1 MLTGIFPF
9 LSWSREMDRFTL
21 RADAMAGLTGAL
33 VVLPQGVAFA
43 TLAGMPPQYGLY
55 AAMVPAV
62 VAALFG
68 SSRHLVSGPTTA
80 ASIVLFT
87 ALASL
92 ATPGSPDYIRLALT
106 LTLMVGIFE
115 LVLGLARF
123 GFLVNFISHSVIVG
137 FTAGAAIHIG
147 ASQLRHFFGIDI
159 PTGLPVHE
167 TLIEVARSME
177 QVSSP
182 VVLVGVVTIMAGV
195 AAKHAFPR
203 SPYLVTAMLAGGV
216 TAVVLDAVLGPKLTG
231 IETVGALPAT
241 LPPLSTPDFAFGTIK
256 ELAPTALAVTLF
268 ALTEAVSISR
278 SLAARSGQL
287 IHGNQEFIG
296 QGLSNIAGSF
306 FSSYVAT
313 GSFNRSAVN
322 FQAGAVTPLAAIVAG
337 VVLMMVVPAVGPLG
351 AWLPNATMAG
361 ILFMVAWGLVDW
373 KEIKRILRANRG
385 DAGVLVITFLA
396 TLLLELD
403 FAILLGVLASL
414 IVYLHRASQPSV
426 LVRVPDPHSP
436 RRSFTTD
443 AKLPEC
449 PQLAIVRIDGA
460 LFFGAV
466 SFVAER
472 LRIVGRRSRMQKH
485 LLIFARSISFVDVA
499 GAELLAQTARERRRA
514 GGALYLTHVKPEVDD
529 TLKKGGYLDV
539 IGHDNLFSSKND
551 AIREVFERLD
561 HRVCSTCRARIFNEC
576 RSIPPPDGWPSEA
589 VARSGETG
597 SARKRRA
604 TLRSRG

>member
-1 MLTGIFPF
+1 MLAGIFPF

-87 ALASL
+87 ALANL

-167 TLIEVARSME
+167 TLIEVARSMD

-426 LVRVPDPHSP
+426 LVRVPDPRSP

-561 HRVCSTCRARIFNEC
+561 HRVCRTCRARIFNEC
-576 RSIPPPDGWPSEA
+576 RSIPPPD
-589 VARSGETG
+589 V
-597 SARKRRA
+597 
-604 TLRSRG
+604 

>member
-1 MLTGIFPF
+1 MLTGLFPF
-9 LSWSREMDRFTL
+9 LSWVRDSDRFTL
-21 RADAMAGLTGAL
+21 RADGMAGLTGAF

-87 ALASL
+87 ALSSL
-92 ATPGSPDYIRLALT
+92 ATPGSPDYIRLAIT
-106 LTLMVGIFE
+106 LTLMVGVFE

-147 ASQLRHFFGIDI
+147 TSQLRHFFGLDI
-159 PTGLPVHE
+159 EAGLPLHE
-167 TLIEVARSME
+167 TLVRIAANIEHA
-177 QVSSP
+177 SSS
-182 VVLVGVVTIMAGV
+182 VVLVGVVTIMVGLG
-195 AAKHAFPR
+195 AKHAFPR
-203 SPYLVTAMLAGGV
+203 SPYLVTAMLAGGF
-216 TAVVLDAVLGPKLTG
+216 TALALNAVLGPEVAG
-231 IETVGALPAT
+231 IATVGALPASF
-241 LPPLSTPDFAFGTIK
+241 PPLSTPDLSLGTIRD
-256 ELAPTALAVTLF
+256 LAPTALAVTLF

-278 SLAARSGQL
+278 ALAARSGQL
-287 IHGNQEFIG
+287 IHGNQEFVG
-296 QGLSNIAGSF
+296 QGLSNIAGAF

-337 VVLMMVVPAVGPLG
+337 LALMAIVPAVGPLA

-361 ILFMVAWGLVDW
+361 ILFIVAWGLVDW
-373 KEIKRILRANRG
+373 PEIRRILRANRG

-426 LVRVPDPHSP
+426 LLRVPDPDTP
-436 RRSFTTD
+436 RRPFTTD

-466 SFVAER
+466 NFVAER

-485 LLIFARSISFVDVA
+485 LLIFARSINFVDVA
-499 GAELLAQTARERRRA
+499 GAEFLAQTARERRRA
-514 GGALYLTHVKPEVDD
+514 GGALYLTHVKPAVDD
-529 TLKKGGYLDV
+529 TLRKGGYLDT
-539 IGHDNLFSSKND
+539 IGHHNVFSSKGE
-551 AIREVFERLD
+551 AIGTIFKRLD
-561 HRVCSTCRARIFNEC
+561 PYVCRNCRARIFREC
-576 RSIPPPDGWPSEA
+576 ASLPPVDD
-589 VARSGETG
+589 
-597 SARKRRA
+597 
-604 TLRSRG
+604 

>member
-1 MLTGIFPF
+1 MLTSLFPF
-9 LSWSREMDRFTL
+9 LSWLRETDRFTL
-21 RADAMAGLTGAL
+21 RADGMAGITGAL

-87 ALASL
+87 ALADL

-137 FTAGAAIHIG
+137 FTAGAAIHIA
-147 ASQLRHFFGIDI
+147 ASQLRHFLGLDI
-159 PTGLPVHE
+159 APGLAVHE
-167 TLIEVARSME
+167 TLLEAARNIEYA
-177 QVSSP
+177 SSP
-182 VVLVGVVTIMAGV
+182 AVLVGVVTIMAGLG
-195 AAKHAFPR
+195 AKHAFPR
-203 SPYLVTAMLAGGV
+203 SPYLVTAMLAGGF
-216 TAVVLDAVLGPKLTG
+216 AALALDTVIGPEQAR
-231 IETVGALPAT
+231 IATVGALPAS
-241 LPPLSTPDFAFGTIK
+241 LPPLSTPDLSLGTIR

-287 IHGNQEFIG
+287 IRGNQEFIG

-322 FQAGAVTPLAAIVAG
+322 YQAGAVTPLAAIVAG
-337 VVLMMVVPAVGPLG
+337 LALMMVVPAVGPLG
-351 AWLPNATMAG
+351 AWLPTPTMAG
-361 ILFMVAWGLVDW
+361 ILFIVAWGLVDYS
-373 KEIKRILRANRG
+373 EIKRILRANRG

-426 LVRVPDPHSP
+426 LVRVPDPRTP
-436 RRSFTTD
+436 RRHFTTD
-443 AKLPEC
+443 ANLPEC
-449 PQLAIVRIDGA
+449 PQLTIVRIDGA

-466 SFVAER
+466 NFVAER
-472 LRIVGRRSRMQKH
+472 LRIVGRRSRVQKH
-485 LLIFARSISFVDVA
+485 LLLFARSINFVDVA
-499 GAELLAQTARERRRA
+499 GAEFLAQTARERRRA
-514 GGALYLTHVKPEVDD
+514 GGALYMTHIKPAVDE
-529 TLKKGGYLDV
+529 TLKKGGYLDT
-539 IGHDNLFSSKND
+539 IGHENVFSSKSE
-551 AIREVFERLD
+551 AIRFIFNRLD
-561 HRVCSTCRARIFNEC
+561 HRVCRNCRARIFREC
-576 RSIPPPDGWPSEA
+576 RSIPPPDE
-589 VARSGETG
+589 
-597 SARKRRA
+597 
-604 TLRSRG
+604 

>member
-147 ASQLRHFFGIDI
+147 ASQLKHFFGIDI
-159 PTGLPVHE
+159 PAGLPVHE
-167 TLIEVARSME
+167 TLIAVARSME

-182 VVLVGVVTIMAGV
+182 VVLVGVVTIMAGL
-195 AAKHAFPR
+195 AAKQAFPR

-216 TAVVLDAVLGPKLTG
+216 TAVVLDTVLGPRQTG

-241 LPPLSTPDFAFGTIK
+241 LPPLSTPDFALGTIK

-337 VVLMMVVPAVGPLG
+337 VALMMVVPAVGPLG

-361 ILFMVAWGLVDW
+361 ILFIVAWGLVDW

-426 LVRVPDPHSP
+426 LVRVPDPHAP
-436 RRSFTTD
+436 RRNFTTD

-485 LLIFARSISFVDVA
+485 LLIFARSINFVDVA

-514 GGALYLTHVKPEVDD
+514 GGALYLTHVKPQVDD

-551 AIREVFERLD
+551 AISAVFERLD
-561 HRVCSTCRARIFNEC
+561 HRVCRTCRARIFNEC
-576 RSIPPPDGWPSEA
+576 RTIPPPDA
-589 VARSGETG
+589 
-597 SARKRRA
+597 
-604 TLRSRG
+604 

>member
-62 VAALFG
+62 IAALFG

-87 ALASL
+87 ALSSL

-147 ASQLRHFFGIDI
+147 ASQLKHFLGLDI
-159 PTGLPVHE
+159 APGLAVHE
-167 TLIEVARSME
+167 TLIAVALSMD

-182 VVLVGVVTIMAGV
+182 VVLVGVITIMAGV

-216 TAVVLDAVLGPKLTG
+216 TAVVLDTVLGPQQTG

-241 LPPLSTPDFAFGTIK
+241 LPPLSTPDFALGTIK

-337 VVLMMVVPAVGPLG
+337 VALMMVVPAVGPLG

-426 LVRVPDPHSP
+426 LVRVPDPDSP

-485 LLIFARSISFVDVA
+485 LLIFARSINFVDVA

-514 GGALYLTHVKPEVDD
+514 GGALYLTHVKPQVDD

-551 AIREVFERLD
+551 AIRAVFDRLD

-576 RSIPPPDGWPSEA
+576 RSIPPPD
-589 VARSGETG
+589 V
-597 SARKRRA
+597 
-604 TLRSRG
+604 